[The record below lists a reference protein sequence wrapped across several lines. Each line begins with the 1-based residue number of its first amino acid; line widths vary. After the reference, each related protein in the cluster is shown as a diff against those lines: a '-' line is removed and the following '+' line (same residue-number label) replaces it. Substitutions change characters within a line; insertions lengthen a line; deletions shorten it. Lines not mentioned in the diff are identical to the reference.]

1 MKIKINNDNI
11 NIRTGGYQIN
21 NDNPYFLLIH
31 GAGMDA
37 SVWQMQ
43 TRYLANRGVNVLAID
58 LPGHGLS
65 EGKSLSS
72 ISEMSEWTIQL
83 INKLDIDS
91 ISIAGHS
98 MGSLVA
104 IDVCKNISK
113 KINNITFK
121 DINLQDVDLSKN
133 KGKIM
138 VLNFWATWCAPC
150 KKEMP
155 SLEKLAQNLPQVDV
169 YPINMEP
176 PNKLR
181 VRDWL
186 QDIGVVSLNTYFDPK
201 LELRV
206 VRKA

>member
-1 MKIKINNDNI
+1 MKISKSFKITTFIFMGFLFVNNPSAKAELL
-11 NIRTGGYQIN
+11 N
-21 NDNPYFLLIH
+21 NLVIH
-31 GAGMDA
+31 DK
-37 SVWQMQ
+37 
-43 TRYLANRGVNVLAID
+43 
-58 LPGHGLS
+58 P
-65 EGKSLSS
+65 
-72 ISEMSEWTIQL
+72 
-83 INKLDIDS
+83 
-91 ISIAGHS
+91 
-98 MGSLVA
+98 
-104 IDVCKNISK
+104 K
-113 KINNITFK
+113 KITSFTFK

-155 SLEKLAQNLPQVDV
+155 SLEKLAQDFPQINV

-201 LELRV
+201 LDLAKKFKLIGMPTTILLDKNGNEFGRIMGEFDFNEKSFVELL
-206 VRKA
+206 KEKINL